1 MRVLIV
7 KLSAMG
13 DVVHCLPLAAR
24 IKERLPNVELTWLV
38 EPAAQDLLNGNP
50 AVDRVLLFPR
60 KAWLKEMRK
69 VAPLISTFGAAKKYF
84 QELKDFKFDL
94 AIDAQGLLKSAIPAY
109 LSGAPLR
116 VGFAGTREG
125 AAKLLTHTLEV
136 GDYFAPDRH
145 VVELNMALADF
156 ALETLAQERST
167 CIRLAG
173 RDRVVHFPLPDPG
186 DACVAF
192 VSSKLDNLG
201 RAPEAGQSLGQ
212 SEAPATEPH
221 QDLPSAQLPKAEAP
235 TTEPIRS
242 LPLTEPEAPE
252 AGPLIAL
259 IPGTTWPTKIWPADQ
274 WIDLGRLLRDRLGA
288 RLVLCGGPTDRGTN
302 QYIYKGIESAG
313 KNPSANSIANPT
325 ANSLIDLTG
334 ETSLM
339 QLVALFKRCDLVLG
353 ADTGPLHLAAAIAH
367 EAFNSELAAREPKS
381 LKDTAN
387 QKSLEFEVQS
397 VAVAKPK
404 VVAIHGATPWLR
416 NGPYGSMG
424 SAVHL
429 NLDCQPCFEKSCQLK
444 VEIKSKSIPCLKDL
458 PVEEVF
464 KAVDK
469 ALGKK
474 L

>member
-1 MRVLIV
+1 
-7 KLSAMG
+7 MG

-60 KAWLKEMRK
+60 KTWLKEMRK
-69 VAPLISTFGAAKKYF
+69 VGPLISTFGAAKKYF
-84 QELKDFKFDL
+84 QELKDYKFDL

-125 AAKLLTHTLEV
+125 AAKLLTHALEV
-136 GDYFAPDRH
+136 GDYFGPDRH

-156 ALETLAQERST
+156 ALETLARERST

-186 DACVAF
+186 KQCLAF
-192 VSSKLDNLG
+192 VLGKLDNLG
-201 RAPEAGQSLGQ
+201 RAPEAGQSL
-212 SEAPATEPH
+212 
-221 QDLPSAQLPKAEAP
+221 AQV
-235 TTEPIRS
+235 
-242 LPLTEPEAPE
+242 EAPE
-252 AGPLIAL
+252 AGQSLARVEAPEAERNLNAVESPEAGQGEVVGSKSPMAGPLIAL
-259 IPGTTWPTKIWPADQ
+259 IPGTTWPTKIWPEDQ
-274 WIDLGRLLRDRLGA
+274 WIALGRLLCERLQA
-288 RLVLCGGPTDRGTN
+288 RLVICGGPAERGTN
-302 QYIYKGIESAG
+302 QYIYKGIESA
-313 KNPSANSIANPT
+313 SSNSV
-325 ANSLIDLTG
+325 IDLTG

-339 QLVALFKRCDLVLG
+339 QLVALFRRCDLVLG
-353 ADTGPLHLAAAIAH
+353 ADTGPLHLAAGIAH
-367 EAFNSELAAREPKS
+367 EAFNSELEATEPKS
-381 LKDTAN
+381 LKDTAH
-387 QKSLEFEVQS
+387 QKSLEFEVLS

-429 NLDCQPCFEKSCQLK
+429 NLECQPCFEKTCQLK
-444 VEIKSKSIPCLKDL
+444 LKTIACLKDL

-469 ALGKK
+469 ALGRRN
-474 L
+474 

>member
-60 KAWLKEMRK
+60 KTWLKEMRK
-69 VAPLISTFGAAKKYF
+69 VGPLISTFGAAKKYF
-84 QELKDFKFDL
+84 QELKDYKFDL

-125 AAKLLTHTLEV
+125 AAKLLTHALEV
-136 GDYFAPDRH
+136 GDYFGPDRH

-156 ALETLAQERST
+156 ALETLARERST

-186 DACVAF
+186 KQCLAF

-201 RAPEAGQSLGQ
+201 RAPEAGQSL
-212 SEAPATEPH
+212 
-221 QDLPSAQLPKAEAP
+221 AQV
-235 TTEPIRS
+235 
-242 LPLTEPEAPE
+242 EAPE
-252 AGPLIAL
+252 AERNLNAVESPAAEHGQAVHGRAVPLAKSGAPKAGQSEVVGSKSPMVGPLIAL
-259 IPGTTWPTKIWPADQ
+259 IPGTTWPTKIWPEDQ
-274 WIDLGRLLRDRLGA
+274 WIALGRLLCERLQA
-288 RLVLCGGPTDRGTN
+288 RLVICGGPAERGTN
-302 QYIYKGIESAG
+302 QYIYKGIESA
-313 KNPSANSIANPT
+313 SSNSV
-325 ANSLIDLTG
+325 IDLTG

-353 ADTGPLHLAAAIAH
+353 ADTGPLHLAAGVAH
-367 EAFNSELAAREPKS
+367 EAFNSELAATEPKS

-387 QKSLEFEVQS
+387 QKSLEFEVRS

-429 NLDCQPCFEKSCQLK
+429 NLECQPCFEKTCQLK
-444 VEIKSKSIPCLKDL
+444 LKTIACLKDL

-469 ALGKK
+469 ALGKRT
-474 L
+474 

>member
-1 MRVLIV
+1 
-7 KLSAMG
+7 MG

-38 EPAAQDLLNGNP
+38 EPAAQDLLTGNP

-173 RDRVVHFPLPDPG
+173 RDRVVHFPLPNPG

-192 VSSKLDNLG
+192 ISSKLDNLD
-201 RAPEAGQSLGQ
+201 RAPEAGQLPFHV
-212 SEAPATEPH
+212 EAPATEPH
-221 QDLPSAQLPKAEAP
+221 QALPSAQLPKAEAP
-235 TTEPIRS
+235 EAGQSVAQSEALIDSRS
-242 LPLTEPEAPE
+242 PK

-259 IPGTTWPTKIWPADQ
+259 IPGTTWPTKIWPDDQ
-274 WIDLGRLLRDRLGA
+274 WIALGRLLCERLGA
-288 RLVLCGGPTDRGTN
+288 RLVLCGGPGDRGTN

-313 KNPSANSIANPT
+313 KNQTTNSATSPT
-325 ANSLIDLTG
+325 ANSATSPTANYLIDLTG

-367 EAFNSELAAREPKS
+367 EAFNSEVAAREPKS

-429 NLDCQPCFEKSCQLK
+429 NLDCQPCFEKRCHLK
-444 VEIKSKSIPCLKDL
+444 LNTIACLKDL

-469 ALGKK
+469 ALSKNFRI
-474 L
+474 

>member
-1 MRVLIV
+1 
-7 KLSAMG
+7 MG

-38 EPAAQDLLNGNP
+38 EPAAQDLLTGNP

-69 VAPLISTFGAAKKYF
+69 VGPLISTFGAAKKYF

-125 AAKLLTHTLEV
+125 AAKLLTHALEV

-167 CIRLAG
+167 CMRLAE

-186 DACVAF
+186 DAALAF
-192 VSSKLDNLG
+192 VSSKLDNLE
-201 RAPEAGQSLGQ
+201 RAPEA
-212 SEAPATEPH
+212 EPH
-221 QDLPSAQLPKAEAP
+221 QLSEPGQAEAP
-235 TTEPIRS
+235 KTEPIGL
-242 LPLTEPEAPE
+242 LPLTMPEAPK
-252 AGPLIAL
+252 AGPLVAL
-259 IPGTTWPTKIWPADQ
+259 IPGTTWPTKIWPDDQ
-274 WIDLGRLLRDRLGA
+274 WIALGRLLCERLGA
-288 RLVLCGGPTDRGTN
+288 RLLLVGGPGDRGTN
-302 QYIYKGIESAG
+302 QYIYKGIESAA
-313 KNPSANSIANPT
+313 KNLT

-367 EAFNSELAAREPKS
+367 EAFNSEVAHREPKA
-381 LKDTAN
+381 LKNSAHR
-387 QKSLEFEVQS
+387 KSLEFEVQS
-397 VAVAKPK
+397 VAVARPK

-429 NLDCQPCFEKSCQLK
+429 NLDCQPCFEKSCRIK
-444 VEIKSKSIPCLKDL
+444 AETKSKSIPCLKDL

>member
-1 MRVLIV
+1 
-7 KLSAMG
+7 MG

-24 IKERLPNVELTWLV
+24 IRERLPNVELTWLV

-60 KAWLKEMRK
+60 KTWLKEMRK
-69 VAPLISTFGAAKKYF
+69 VGPLISTFGAAKKYF

-125 AAKLLTHTLEV
+125 AAKLLTHALEV
-136 GDYFAPDRH
+136 GDYFAPERH
-145 VVELNMALADF
+145 VVDLNMALADF

-173 RDRVVHFPLPDPG
+173 RDRVVHFPLPNPG
-186 DACVAF
+186 DAATAF

-201 RAPEAGQSLGQ
+201 RAPEAGQSLVQ
-212 SEAPATEPH
+212 VEAPATEPH
-221 QDLPSAQLPKAEAP
+221 QSEPTAKPSEAEAP
-235 TTEPIRS
+235 EVGQAQLDS
-242 LPLTEPEAPE
+242 GKSAKV
-252 AGPLIAL
+252 GPLIAL
-259 IPGTTWPTKIWPADQ
+259 IPGTTWPTKIWPDDQ
-274 WIDLGRLLRDRLGA
+274 WIALGRMLCKRFGA
-288 RLVLCGGPTDRGTN
+288 RLVLCGGPAERGTN

-313 KNPSANSIANPT
+313 SNPT
-325 ANSLIDLTG
+325 ANHLVDLTG

-367 EAFNSELAAREPKS
+367 EAFNSELAASEPKS
-381 LKDTAN
+381 FKDTAN
-387 QKSLEFEVQS
+387 QKTLEFEVQS

-429 NLDCQPCFEKSCQLK
+429 NLDCQPCFEKSCRLK
-444 VEIKSKSIPCLKDL
+444 HDTKSKSIPCLKDL

-469 ALGKK
+469 ALGKNI
-474 L
+474 

>member
-1 MRVLIV
+1 
-7 KLSAMG
+7 MG

-38 EPAAQDLLNGNP
+38 EPAAQDLLTGNP
-50 AVDRVLLFPR
+50 AVDRVLVFPR
-60 KAWLKEMRK
+60 KTWLKEMRK
-69 VAPLISTFGAAKKYF
+69 VGPLISTFGAARKYF
-84 QELKDFKFDL
+84 QELKAYKFDL

-125 AAKLLTHTLEV
+125 AAKLLTHALEV
-136 GDYFAPDRH
+136 GDYFAADRH

-156 ALETLAQERST
+156 AMETLAQERST
-167 CIRLAG
+167 CLRLAG
-173 RDRVVHFPLPDPG
+173 RDRTVRFPLPESE
-186 DACVAF
+186 DATTAF
-192 VSSKLDNLG
+192 IVGKLENLSG
-201 RAPEAGQSLGQ
+201 APEAGQNQ
-212 SEAPATEPH
+212 S
-221 QDLPSAQLPKAEAP
+221 SQLVAVEQAEAP
-235 TTEPIRS
+235 EAERTNLNS
-242 LPLTEPEAPE
+242 GAPE
-252 AGPLIAL
+252 AGPGNLLRSKSPEAGPIIAM
-259 IPGTTWPTKIWPADQ
+259 IPGTTWPTKIWPDEH
-274 WIDLGRLLRDRLGA
+274 WIALGCLLRERLQA
-288 RLVLCGGPTDRGTN
+288 RLVLVGGPAERGTN
-302 QYIYKGIESAG
+302 QYIYKGMESAAI
-313 KNPSANSIANPT
+313 NQTTNSM
-325 ANSLIDLTG
+325 IDLTG

-353 ADTGPLHLAAAIAH
+353 ADTGPLHLAAAVAH
-367 EAFNSELAAREPKS
+367 EAFLQDLVNREPAS
-381 LKDTAN
+381 LRETAGR
-387 QKSLEFEVQS
+387 KSLEFEVQS

-404 VVAIHGATPWLR
+404 VVAVHGATPWLR

-429 NLDCQPCFEKSCQLK
+429 DLECQPCFEKTCRIQA
-444 VEIKSKSIPCLKDL
+444 ETKSEFIPCLKDL

>member
-1 MRVLIV
+1 
-7 KLSAMG
+7 MG

-38 EPAAQDLLNGNP
+38 EPAAQDLLHGNP

-60 KAWLKEMRK
+60 KTWLKEMRK
-69 VAPLISTFGAAKKYF
+69 VGPLISTFGAAKKYF
-84 QELKDFKFDL
+84 QELKDYKFDL

-125 AAKLLTHTLEV
+125 AAKLLTHALEV
-136 GDYFAPDRH
+136 GDYFGPDRH

-156 ALETLAQERST
+156 ALETLARERST

-173 RDRVVHFPLPDPG
+173 RDRVVHVPLPDPG
-186 DACVAF
+186 KDCLAF

-201 RAPEAGQSLGQ
+201 RAPEAGQSLVQ
-212 SEAPATEPH
+212 A
-221 QDLPSAQLPKAEAP
+221 
-235 TTEPIRS
+235 
-242 LPLTEPEAPE
+242 EAPE
-252 AGPLIAL
+252 AEPNGTVPLTKSGAPKAGQSEVIGSKSPIVGPLIAL
-259 IPGTTWPTKIWPADQ
+259 IPGTTWPTKIWPEDQ
-274 WIDLGRLLRDRLGA
+274 WIALGRLLCERLQA
-288 RLVLCGGPTDRGTN
+288 RLVICGGPAERGTN
-302 QYIYKGIESAG
+302 QYIYKGIESG
-313 KNPSANSIANPT
+313 SSNSV
-325 ANSLIDLTG
+325 IDLTG

-353 ADTGPLHLAAAIAH
+353 ADTGPLHLAAGVAH
-367 EAFNSELAAREPKS
+367 EAFNSELAATEPKS

-387 QKSLEFEVQS
+387 QKSLEFEVRS

-429 NLDCQPCFEKSCQLK
+429 NLECQPCFEKTCQLK
-444 VEIKSKSIPCLKDL
+444 LKTIACLKDL

-469 ALGKK
+469 ALAKRN
-474 L
+474 

>member
-1 MRVLIV
+1 
-7 KLSAMG
+7 MG

-60 KAWLKEMRK
+60 KTWLKEMRK
-69 VAPLISTFGAAKKYF
+69 VGPLISTFGAAKKYF
-84 QELKDFKFDL
+84 QELKDYKFDL

-125 AAKLLTHTLEV
+125 AAKLLTHALEV
-136 GDYFAPDRH
+136 GDYFGPDRH

-156 ALETLAQERST
+156 ALETLARERST

-186 DACVAF
+186 KDCLAF

-201 RAPEAGQSLGQ
+201 RAPEAGQSLVQ
-212 SEAPATEPH
+212 V
-221 QDLPSAQLPKAEAP
+221 
-235 TTEPIRS
+235 
-242 LPLTEPEAPE
+242 EAPE
-252 AGPLIAL
+252 AERNLSAVESPEAEQNEFIGSKSPVAGPLIAL
-259 IPGTTWPTKIWPADQ
+259 IPGTTWPTKIWPEDQ
-274 WIDLGRLLRDRLGA
+274 WIALGRLLCQRLQA
-288 RLVLCGGPTDRGTN
+288 RLVICGGPAERGTN
-302 QYIYKGIESAG
+302 QYIYKGIESG
-313 KNPSANSIANPT
+313 SSNSV
-325 ANSLIDLTG
+325 IDLTG

-339 QLVALFKRCDLVLG
+339 QLVALFRRCDLVLG
-353 ADTGPLHLAAAIAH
+353 ADTGPLHLAAGIAH
-367 EAFNSELAAREPKS
+367 EAFNSELAATEPKS
-381 LKDTAN
+381 LKDTAH
-387 QKSLEFEVQS
+387 QKSLEFEVRS

-429 NLDCQPCFEKSCQLK
+429 NLECQPCFEKTCQLK
-444 VEIKSKSIPCLKDL
+444 VKSIACLKDL
-458 PVEEVF
+458 PFEEVF

-469 ALGKK
+469 ALGKRS
-474 L
+474 